1 LRTHIAF
8 PEVLDISGQGDALY
22 DLVSVAVHLGEL
34 RSGHYVA
41 YTKKEDGMWYLM
53 DDTRVSRVS
62 KAEVLQQEAYILTYQ
77 KR

>member
-1 LRTHIAF
+1 MI
-8 PEVLDISGQGDALY
+8 DISKHSSQNDSIY

-34 RSGHYVA
+34 KSGHYVA
-41 YTKKEDGMWYLM
+41 YTKKDDGMWYLM
-53 DDTRVSRVS
+53 DDARVSRVS

>member
-1 LRTHIAF
+1 M
-8 PEVLDISGQGDALY
+8 
-22 DLVSVAVHLGEL
+22 SVAVHLGEL
-34 RSGHYVA
+34 KSGHYVA

-53 DDTRVSRVS
+53 DDARVSRVS